1 MEVSA
6 GSQKPALVMRQTVAH
21 KEHVVLLARLPKC
34 LSELRLLVFDWGQ
47 YKRRGI
53 KLDWAGS
60 LKSK

>member
-21 KEHVVLLARLPKC
+21 KEHVVLLARLPK
-34 LSELRLLVFDWGQ
+34 SFSQLRLLIFNWGQ
-47 YKRRGI
+47 YKRRGV
-53 KLDWAGS
+53 KLDWTGS